1 MGGVYKLNSPDR
13 SRSRTWKLISERYF
27 FPGGYS
33 YVAKKTKACV
43 ACAYKRGKSWPVA
56 MPKLQAIPVQ
66 PKAMWR
72 IHQGN
77 SL

>member
-56 MPKLQAIPVQ
+56 MPKLQAIDVQ
-66 PKAMWR
+66 G
-72 IHQGN
+72 GN
-77 SL
+77 